1 MKNQNGGLSYRCGAA
16 VSSFKY
22 IAFESDTVR
31 PADWLKFIVTL
42 PIPITAQL
50 EPPLAKISSHVGF
63 VNRFISFFCS
73 QNLSAEVS
81 KN

>member
-22 IAFESDTVR
+22 IAFESDTVEA
-31 PADWLKFIVTL
+31 PNWLKFIVKL
-42 PIPITAQL
+42 QIPIAAQL
-50 EPPLAKISSHVGF
+50 ETPRVKISSRAGF
-63 VNRFISFFCS
+63 VNRFISFFWEL
-73 QNLSAEVS
+73 NLSAEVS